1 MDHSALTFRP
11 KESSSVPRRQAS
23 NATQPR
29 LPEINEYTTLA
40 VGTSSTVKHSI
51 GTSSV
56 VGTNCGASACAVDST
71 GALLLCSSL
80 SPGGFTKPLS
90 GQPISALIPST
101 NAICKSWCEYTM
113 QYLTY
118 DPAIGMQVLPIPID
132 LLAEF
137 IVEEAIKADTPLQKL
152 AHICLVKYSCYEEGS
167 RESEVVKMVWE
178 FIQRRLHR

>member
-11 KESSSVPRRQAS
+11 KESSSVPHRQTS

-29 LPEINEYTTLA
+29 LPEINEHTTLA
-40 VGTSSTVKHSI
+40 VGTSSTVKQSI
-51 GTSSV
+51 GTSTV

-71 GALLLCSSL
+71 GALLSRLSL
-80 SPGGFTKPLS
+80 SPLEFTKPLS
-90 GQPISALIPST
+90 GQAISVRIPST
-101 NAICKSWCEYTM
+101 NAICKSWCEYTT

-118 DPAIGMQVLPIPID
+118 DPTIGMQVLPIPVD

-137 IVEEAIKADTPLQKL
+137 IIQEAIKADTPLKKVAQVY
-152 AHICLVKYSCYEEGS
+152 LVKFSCYEEGS

-178 FIQRRLHR
+178 FIQRHLHQ